1 MVIMKIAA
9 ATIAMQSQHVAVQH
23 QETSETLRSWVGAQ
37 RPDFEGRRPA
47 HDNHDQVRISE
58 AGRAKQ
64 ASKSEAADETDQTEH
79 DPKLLLVR
87 RMIEM
92 LTGKRIKVYR
102 AEAAPETPPIAPPA
116 QAQTGA
122 TAASS
127 RAGYGVEYDYH
138 AVREEAEATSFAAQ
152 GVVKTA
158 DGKEIA
164 FTLNINMSRQYREEV
179 NVSVRAG
186 DAVRKDPLVINFD
199 GNAAQLTDQRFR
211 FDLNAD
217 GTKEEV
223 AMLASGSGYL
233 ALDTNGNGKIDSGKE
248 LFGPATGSGFAELA
262 AYDQDHNGWIDE
274 SDAVYSQLRV
284 WSPAADSAGTLETLQ
299 ARKVGA
305 LYLGQIATPFELRGA
320 GNSNLGAVAATGLY
334 LSEDNTAGTL
344 QEIDLSV

>member
-9 ATIAMQSQHVAVQH
+9 ATIAMQSQHLAVEH

-37 RPDFEGRRPA
+37 RPDFEGRHPLHED
-47 HDNHDQVRISE
+47 HDHVRISE
-58 AGRAKQ
+58 AGRTKQ
-64 ASKSEAADETDQTEH
+64 ASKSEAADETEQTEH
-79 DPKLLLVR
+79 DPKLLLIR

-92 LTGKRIKVYR
+92 LTGKQIKVYR
-102 AEAAPETPPIAPPA
+102 AEAAPEAPPIAPPA

-122 TAASS
+122 AAAPP

-138 AVREEAEATSFAAQ
+138 AVREEAETTSFSAQ

-164 FTLNINMSRQYREEV
+164 FTLNLNMSRQYREEV

-211 FDLNAD
+211 FDLDAD
-217 GTKEEV
+217 GNREEI
-223 AMLASGSGYL
+223 AMLAPGSGYL
-233 ALDTNGNGKIDSGKE
+233 ALDTNGNGKIDSGTE
-248 LFGPATGSGFAELA
+248 LFGPTTGSGFAELA

-274 SDAVYSQLRV
+274 SDAVYSKLRV
-284 WSPAADSAGTLETLQ
+284 WSPTADSAGTLETLQ

-305 LYLGQIATPFELRGA
+305 LYLGQIATPFELRGT
-320 GNSNLGAVAATGLY
+320 GNSKLGAIAATGIY
-334 LSEDNTAGTL
+334 LTEDKAAGTL